1 MALSEHVKRV
11 ARKLFLSPFFIFAG
25 IIVVFALG
33 MLFGLGY
40 LRYYVDGQ
48 SINRRA
54 VDATLLLSLWEDPT
68 FVRGELNLLRGN
80 LEASLS
86 EDGKTM
92 VVSRIFSRENADLF
106 LSEYTEGEWSRPTP
120 LSGFINSGFEERGPH
135 LSRDGKWLMFHS
147 NRPDSFGGFDIYL
160 SRRMGDRWSEPVR
173 LNEGVNTDY
182 DDAFPSLSPDGTELY
197 IASKR
202 PKPDAPRDM
211 NASPEGK
218 LKASEDW
225 DIYRFKRVGFSAEG
239 DQGIPLFDGGE
250 YIASINT
257 IADEMHPSMP
267 STGTALYFSSN
278 RKDGKGGFDIYA
290 SRLFGDEFLP
300 PENLGGPINTEHD
313 QLFPVFAN
321 KGGQLLYVSNVFSL
335 DPRQLKFYS
344 SNAREVIAKFDY
356 ELLRNVL
363 LILLLLAAAGV
374 AIHYLLRFL
383 LDSELKLLP
392 RCLIASFLLHLIL
405 AALSGSVY
413 LTSKIEERVS
423 TSLTDM
429 TINLN
434 ALARE
439 SISVAIMESFASLPQ
454 VQSPSTMQQVQVEV
468 PVRNDSP
475 INQRV
480 SPTPQKV
487 SVSETTMA
495 SETFTQVTQAPNAIR
510 ATDTSQMVSRL
521 EFAPSKMT
529 LESPVGL
536 VQQGDGTEL
545 DPTFEE
551 RPEPM
556 IQRTEE
562 RSTTRETIDYPMVA
576 IEGTFEDTVT
586 AEVQASSVANV
597 SKTVLSGNLST
608 EIVKG
613 VTESTEFQKVPDLV
627 TSSPSSLSFNQD
639 YGVLFFR
646 SNILM
651 EVMDGTS
658 DDDEEEEFVSFASEK
673 AGPVGHRIVLNRG
686 FVEMRNPIEGSVSRS
701 VYETRRF
708 GEVQRVVTEVSPDRV
723 GGLLSSKM
731 PGLSVEVDSELEIPE
746 EMLDEEDRNALPPM
760 L

>member
-211 NASPEGK
+211 NAAPEGK

-257 IADEMHPSMP
+257 NADEMHPSMP

-290 SRLFGDEFLP
+290 SRLFGNEFLP

-480 SPTPQKV
+480 TPTPQKV

-556 IQRTEE
+556 IQRNEE
-562 RSTTRETIDYPMVA
+562 RPTTRETIDYPMVA

-658 DDDEEEEFVSFASEK
+658 DDDEEEEFVSFSSEK

>member
-92 VVSRIFSRENADLF
+92 VVSRVFSRENADLF
-106 LSEYTEGEWSRPTP
+106 LSEYSDGEWSRPTP

-173 LNEGVNTDY
+173 LNEGVNTGY

-211 NASPEGK
+211 NAAPEGK
-218 LKASEDW
+218 LKASDDW
-225 DIYRFKRVGFSAEG
+225 DIYRFRRVGFSAEG

-313 QLFPVFAN
+313 QMFPVFAN

-335 DPRQLKFYS
+335 DPRQLKFYT

-480 SPTPQKV
+480 TPTPQKV

-562 RSTTRETIDYPMVA
+562 RPTTRETIDYPMVA

-658 DDDEEEEFVSFASEK
+658 DEDDEEEFVSFASEK
-673 AGPVGHRIVLNRG
+673 AGPVGHRIVVNRG
-686 FVEMRNPIEGSVSRS
+686 FVEMKNPIEGSVSRS

-731 PGLSVEVDSELEIPE
+731 PGLSVVVDSELEIPE
-746 EMLDEEDRNALPPM
+746 EMLDEEARNALPPM